1 MSATTA
7 YTPFEPIE
15 PTRPAYRRTRASSLL
30 STTSGISIRTA
41 HELVKSRPTAIV
53 VEPSEKHDVWGSFVP
68 MNSAAVSLRKIVSK
82 PHPKRLK
89 VTLFE
94 KRLTMPIYD
103 PDSEDTPPTSPIP
116 HITRTLT
123 YHSVQRSPHPTSS
136 AIFTVQEI
144 PEPHIAKTTLH
155 PVLANLERKSK
166 LISPKADYC
175 STCKKP
181 GRDFPRCGKCQN
193 MWCSREC
200 RLMGGRR
207 HFCGSNNNA
216 P

>member
-1 MSATTA
+1 
-7 YTPFEPIE
+7 
-15 PTRPAYRRTRASSLL
+15 
-30 STTSGISIRTA
+30 
-41 HELVKSRPTAIV
+41 
-53 VEPSEKHDVWGSFVP
+53 

-89 VTLFE
+89 LTLFE

-116 HITRTLT
+116 HITRTLS
-123 YHSVQRSPHPTSS
+123 YHPVQRSPDSSSS
-136 AIFTVQEI
+136 AIFAVQEV
-144 PEPHIAKTTLH
+144 PEPRIAKTNLH

-166 LISPKADYC
+166 LISPKADFC

-207 HFCGSNNNA
+207 HFCGSKSNA